1 MEETITAE
9 TSSADTST
17 ATSTATDYY
26 SPAAEFFDL
35 VGHRH
40 LASSAPALRAA
51 LTGLDTGHGP
61 VVDIGAGTGLVTAT
75 IAEILPAA
83 RIHSAEPSPNM
94 RAILTSRVFTDPR
107 LRERVTVHP
116 EPAQQLPLPDS
127 ISAAVVFGVAG
138 HIPRAER
145 IALWQRLAERLPAG
159 GPIVVELMG
168 VETPRSIP
176 FVRMCREHLGE
187 HTYEWW
193 ISGEP
198 AGAGTIRWH
207 TQWRVFR
214 GGEQVRTVD
223 DEYDWETFGIDRLA
237 EESGLT
243 VKRLVQA
250 GREAT
255 PEIGVLV
262 K

>member
-1 MEETITAE
+1 M
-9 TSSADTST
+9 
-17 ATSTATDYY
+17 AT
-26 SPAAEFFDL
+26 
-35 VGHRH
+35 
-40 LASSAPALRAA
+40 SAPALRAA

-61 VVDIGAGTGLVTAT
+61 VLDIGAGTGLVTAA
-75 IAEILPAA
+75 IAEILPSAA
-83 RIHSAEPSPNM
+83 IRSAEPSPAM
-94 RAILTSRVFTDPR
+94 RAVLTSRVFSDPG
-107 LRERVTVHP
+107 LRGRVTVLP
-116 EPAQQLPLPDS
+116 EPAQDMPLPDS

-145 IALWQRLAERLPAG
+145 TELWRRLADRLPPG

-176 FVRMCREHLGE
+176 PVRMCRETLGE
-187 HTYEWW
+187 QVYEWW

-198 AGAGTIRWH
+198 AGAGTMRWR
-207 TQWRVFR
+207 TQWRVYR
-214 GGEQVRTVD
+214 GGEPVRTVD
-223 DEYDWETFGIDRLA
+223 DEYDWETFGVERLA

-243 VKRLVQA
+243 VKRLPRS
-250 GREAT
+250 GPEAT

>member
-1 MEETITAE
+1 MEDTI
-9 TSSADTST
+9 SAI
-17 ATSTATDYY
+17 DYY

-40 LASSAPALRAA
+40 LISSAPALRAA
-51 LTGLDTGHGP
+51 LAGLDTSHGP

-75 IAEILPAA
+75 IAEILPSA

-94 RAILTSRVFTDPR
+94 RAILTSRVFGDPD
-107 LRERVTVHP
+107 LRQRVTVLP
-116 EPAQQLPLPDS
+116 EPAQDLPLPDS
-127 ISAAVVFGVAG
+127 VSAAVIFGVAG

-145 IALWQRLAERLPAG
+145 TVLWRRLADRLPPG

-168 VETPRSIP
+168 VDTPRTIP
-176 FVRMCREHLGE
+176 YVRMCRETVGE
-187 HTYEWW
+187 QVYEWW

-198 AGAGTIRWH
+198 AGAEIMRWR
-207 TQWRVFR
+207 TEWRVFR
-214 GGEQVRTVD
+214 DGDLVRTVD
-223 DEYDWETFGIDRLA
+223 DEYDWETFGIERLA

-255 PEIGVLV
+255 PEVGVLV

>member
-1 MEETITAE
+1 M
-9 TSSADTST
+9 
-17 ATSTATDYY
+17 DYY

-51 LTGLDTGHGP
+51 LAGLDTAHGP

-75 IAEILPAA
+75 IAGILPSA
-83 RIHSAEPSPNM
+83 RIISAEPSPNM
-94 RAILTSRVFTDPR
+94 RAILTSRVFADPD
-107 LRERVTVHP
+107 LRERVTVLP
-116 EPAQQLPLPDS
+116 EPAQELPLPDS

-138 HIPRAER
+138 HIPRSER
-145 IALWQRLAERLPAG
+145 LELWRRLAERLPPGA
-159 GPIVVELMG
+159 PVVVELMG
-168 VETPRSIP
+168 VDTPRSIP
-176 FVRMCREHLGE
+176 FVRMCRETVGE
-187 HTYEWW
+187 QVYEWW

-198 AGAGTIRWH
+198 AGSGTMRWR

-214 GGEQVRTVD
+214 GGDLVRTVD
-223 DEYDWETFGIDRLA
+223 DEYDWETFGVERLA

-243 VKRLVQA
+243 AKRLVQA
-250 GREAT
+250 GRAAT

>member
-1 MEETITAE
+1 M
-9 TSSADTST
+9 SAI
-17 ATSTATDYY
+17 DYY

-40 LASSAPALRAA
+40 LVSSAPALRAA
-51 LTGLDTGHGP
+51 LTGLDTAHGP
-61 VVDIGAGTGLVTAT
+61 VLDIGAGTGLVTST
-75 IAEILPAA
+75 IAEILPSA
-83 RIHSAEPSPNM
+83 RILSAEPSPVM
-94 RAILTSRVFTDPR
+94 RAVLTSRVFSDPA
-107 LRERVTVHP
+107 LRERVTVLP
-116 EPAQQLPLPDS
+116 EPAQELPLPDS
-127 ISAAVVFGVAG
+127 LSAVVIFGVAG
-138 HIPRAER
+138 HIPRSER
-145 IALWQRLAERLPAG
+145 VALWRRLADRLPPG

-176 FVRMCREHLGE
+176 FVRMCRERVGE
-187 HTYEWW
+187 QVYEWW

-198 AGAGTIRWH
+198 AGEGVMRWR
-207 TQWRVFR
+207 TEWRVLR
-214 GGEQVRTVD
+214 DGERVRTVT
-223 DEYDWETFGIDRLA
+223 DEYDWETFGVDRLA